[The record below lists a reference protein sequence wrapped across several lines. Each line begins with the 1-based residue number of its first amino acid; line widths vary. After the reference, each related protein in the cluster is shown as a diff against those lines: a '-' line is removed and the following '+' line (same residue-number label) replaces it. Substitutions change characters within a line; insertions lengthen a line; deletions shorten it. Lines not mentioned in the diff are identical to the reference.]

1 MATTQ
6 GAPITLALVVAA
18 PLCWGVIAAKPP
30 RFALLQ
36 LSEMRPAHRLV
47 LPVFD
52 AKKLAIG
59 GKKVLFRGKHLQGHF
74 FDFGWRADGCRQGI
88 KREGMDGGFFAA
100 LDG

>member
-1 MATTQ
+1 MVFSTVEKN
-6 GAPITLALVVAA
+6 ITARGRFFKRKEKVSKIM
-18 PLCWGVIAAKPP
+18 CWQEAVNVD
-30 RFALLQ
+30 
-36 LSEMRPAHRLV
+36 SERCVHRL
-47 LPVFD
+47 LLSAFD